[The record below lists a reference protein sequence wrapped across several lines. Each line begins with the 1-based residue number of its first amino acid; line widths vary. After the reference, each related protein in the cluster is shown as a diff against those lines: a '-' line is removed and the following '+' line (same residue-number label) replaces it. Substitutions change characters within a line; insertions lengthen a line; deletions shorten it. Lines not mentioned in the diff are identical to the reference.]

1 MHMVRSL
8 IYACFL
14 SACVAGV
21 AIANSPPAGPAYL
34 DESHA
39 DGASCVFWL
48 KANDGQAS
56 PRYVI
61 ETDFQTYWI
70 NTGGKDRGFADT
82 SPSPIMNILE
92 TPVGNYR
99 LLEGNPLDRECEE
112 CTIREYKLFIDYT
125 SGNQSVTDLVGLCGS

>member
-1 MHMVRSL
+1 MVRSL
-8 IYACFL
+8 TCACFL
-14 SACVAGV
+14 SAFIAGA
-21 AIANSPPAGPAYL
+21 AIANSLSAGPAYL
-34 DESHA
+34 NETHA

-48 KANDGQAS
+48 KEDDNQAS
-56 PRYVI
+56 PRKVI

-70 NTGGKDRGFADT
+70 NIGGKDQGFADT

-112 CTIREYKLFIDYT
+112 CTIRDYKLFINYT
-125 SGNQSVTDLVGLCGS
+125 SGNQSSTDLIGLCGS